1 MKNPTNAAGDFPFDT
16 TGLTSKFVTTNA
28 AQGQWNSDQTQT
40 STRMLAWT
48 SDDQHR
54 LEAVRVVLT
63 DRGMRAS
70 GHIVSAA
77 GDPFGESYTLLV
89 DPEGRTRRLT
99 VQSDSGT
106 GERAMTLSRVPGG
119 QWVADFGSG
128 ARTLTQVE
136 AALDI
141 DLLASA
147 FTNSLAIRRL
157 GLHRAVGAATVTV
170 ASVGGP
176 DPEVS
181 AVEHLYRTVS
191 ADGHGAVIEYT
202 GPLGEREL
210 TIDAD
215 GFVLHFPG
223 MSDRLR

>member
-1 MKNPTNAAGDFPFDT
+1 
-16 TGLTSKFVTTNA
+16 
-28 AQGQWNSDQTQT
+28 
-40 STRMLAWT
+40 MLAWT

-54 LEAVRVVLT
+54 LETVRVVLT

-70 GHIVSAA
+70 GHIVSAS
-77 GDPFGESYTLLV
+77 GDPFGVAYSLLI

-99 VQSDSGT
+99 VQTDSGT
-106 GERAMTLSRVPGG
+106 GERTLMLSRVPGG
-119 QWVADFGSG
+119 QWVADQGSG
-128 ARTLTQVE
+128 PRTLSQVE
-136 AALDI
+136 MALDV

-157 GLHRAVGAATVTV
+157 GLHRAVGEATLTV

-181 AVEHLYRTVS
+181 PVQHVYRTVS
-191 ADGHGAVIEYT
+191 ADGQGAVIHYT

-210 TIDAD
+210 TLDAD
-215 GFVLHFPG
+215 GFVIHFPG
-223 MSDRLR
+223 LSDRLA

>member
-1 MKNPTNAAGDFPFDT
+1 
-16 TGLTSKFVTTNA
+16 
-28 AQGQWNSDQTQT
+28 
-40 STRMLAWT
+40 MLAWT

-54 LEAVRVVLT
+54 LETVRVVLT

-77 GDPFGESYTLLV
+77 GDPFGVWYSLLA

-99 VQSDSGT
+99 VQTDSGT
-106 GERAMTLSRVPGG
+106 GERTLALSRVPGG
-119 QWVADFGSG
+119 QWVADYGSG
-128 ARTLTQVE
+128 PRTLTQVE
-136 AALDI
+136 AALDA

-157 GLHRAVGAATVTV
+157 GLHRTVGSALLTV

-176 DPEVS
+176 DPEVTP
-181 AVEHLYRTVS
+181 VQHHYRTIS
-191 ADGHGAVIEYT
+191 ADSYGAVIEYT

-215 GFVLHFPG
+215 GFVVHFPG
-223 MSDRLR
+223 LSDRLRWGE